1 MEFIGLPKTVQ
12 DEGTNGCAWKV
23 DCHWLHSV
31 PTARHWHTKSLQKQ
45 AVDLVHV
52 VATDVE
58 MEAMSPSNMINRA
71 VRQEAAQKNAMR
83 ITDESHE
90 FILDEILRR
99 ERLEYDPSRVFVAAD
114 EDSESDED
122 DED

>member
-1 MEFIGLPKTVQ
+1 
-12 DEGTNGCAWKV
+12 
-23 DCHWLHSV
+23 
-31 PTARHWHTKSLQKQ
+31 
-45 AVDLVHV
+45 
-52 VATDVE
+52 
-58 MEAMSPSNMINRA
+58 
-71 VRQEAAQKNAMR
+71 MR

-99 ERLEYDPSRVFVAAD
+99 ERLECDPSRVFVAAD